1 MGKEEWKHKVK
12 IWITVP
18 ALLQVSAPNQVLE
31 LEGKMQGCKGS
42 INSKYVDCCSKVV
55 LFLSLTVFMT

>member
-1 MGKEEWKHKVK
+1 M
-12 IWITVP
+12 P
-18 ALLQVSAPNQVLE
+18 ALLQVSATNQVLE

-42 INSKYVDCCSKVV
+42 INSKYVHCCSKVV